1 MIDFQPE
8 HDAKS
13 ETDDRGW
20 GWMIIPVVALGLIVY
35 QIGTA
40 AMTSVFDEEEE

>member
-1 MIDFQPE
+1 MSQNRHEQIV
-8 HDAKS
+8 KS
-13 ETDDRGW
+13 ETEDRGW

-40 AMTSVFDEEEE
+40 SMTSVFDEEEE